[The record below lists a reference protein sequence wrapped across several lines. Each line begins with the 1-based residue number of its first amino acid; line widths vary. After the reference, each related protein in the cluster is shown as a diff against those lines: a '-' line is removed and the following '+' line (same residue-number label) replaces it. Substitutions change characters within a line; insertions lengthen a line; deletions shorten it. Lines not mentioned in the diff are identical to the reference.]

1 MKLQTTASGPSVA
14 KRIEGLA
21 QCLSLP
27 KKMMES
33 GYGFRSLNKFSR
45 HHHWFPRKM
54 TSEERAQKFHTDDV
68 SLPWSGLCF
77 WLSEANLQRSFR
89 GKTTLVASR
98 NVGCFLRLW
107 VLKKKHRQLYASEW
121 GQIKNKFC
129 CNIFKNTPNFPLNVT
144 LDTQAWWKENPT
156 IIFSERKM
164 NSIYM
169 CITLES
175 SLQSSS
181 KTLVL

>member
-1 MKLQTTASGPSVA
+1 MARSRVQTPLKSWIFFPGFVIELHKLRSLRRSFLHFQIPYWWRVTSLIWVVLLIGWSKSSDVHSRENHLGRVA
-14 KRIEGLA
+14 KCRMFSQA
-21 QCLSLP
+21 
-27 KKMMES
+27 M
-33 GYGFRSLNKFSR
+33 GF
-45 HHHWFPRKM
+45 
-54 TSEERAQKFHTDDV
+54 Q
-68 SLPWSGLCF
+68 
-77 WLSEANLQRSFR
+77 
-89 GKTTLVASR
+89 
-98 NVGCFLRLW
+98 
-107 VLKKKHRQLYASEW
+107 KKKHRQLYASEW